1 MKASFFLF
9 IIFLFTISAIQSQNH
24 ELWGVTAGGGANDG
38 GTVYQLELDGS
49 EHEIVHDFSRIQ
61 GSGPIFCEFT
71 SISNSKLIAAIRG
84 GRFGNGIFIEYDIE
98 TNKYVELYCISD
110 DIQGYDPTG
119 KVLYIDDNYLFGMTR
134 FGGVN
139 NLGVLY
145 KLNLNNMQ
153 YSKLIDFDGENGAN
167 PIGSL
172 LLSSNGSIYGMTSG
186 GGDDNSGVIFKY
198 NIESNQYNKVHDFGG
213 ADNGYPYGALV
224 ENIDGLLY
232 GLSGSLFSLDPTN
245 NNFELI
251 SSFGGYLGGDPM
263 GSLMLADDGMYYG
276 ITTLGGE
283 FGNGTIFQFDPNLS
297 EINVVH
303 HCGNDESMAF
313 CPNTPVQAVNGKLYG
328 LTYGGGDEYNGRIF
342 EYDIANDTYSD
353 KYSLND
359 ISGYN
364 PLTSF
369 VKASNEK
376 LYALTMEG
384 GIDNHGTIIEYDPN
398 TDELVKKIDL
408 GFGEYGNY
416 PRGNLLQAA
425 NGKIYGT
432 TTNGGVFDRGV
443 LYEIDPSYNTYTVI
457 HNFGGNEI
465 GDTPYDGLT
474 DGLNGKLYGLTSY
487 GGYYN
492 DGVLFEF
499 DYTNN
504 EIIKKVNLHENI
516 TGAYPRNGLILAT
529 NGLLYGATGKGG
541 EFDKGC
547 IFRYDPVTEICEFE
561 YSFNSEGYAALVNL
575 VQANNEKLYGT
586 VGYFYNNE
594 YDYHLFEYEILT
606 KTLTNKYHFSEEE
619 GAPIVGSL
627 IQASNSLLYGVSR
640 DGGENGF
647 GTIFSYQIDL
657 EHYETCFEFD
667 GINSGEN
674 PYGALFETSEGLLV
688 GIAKD
693 GGEFEMGTVFMYD
706 IDNNSFEKKLDFN
719 SYNGRGPYRTSL
731 IEVSYIPLGN
741 VNENP
746 KENCL
751 VYPNPSKG
759 IVFINDNDNENELVD
774 IEIHDVMANKILSI
788 ENHLSREQIDL
799 SFIPSGIYFLH
810 IKKNEVVS
818 VRKLIKL

>member
-1 MKASFFLF
+1 MKAFFSSF
-9 IIFLFTISAIQSQNH
+9 IILLIAISTIQSQNH
-24 ELWGVTAGGGANDG
+24 ELWGVTAGGGVHDG

-49 EHEIVHDFSRIQ
+49 EHEIVHDFSQIQ
-61 GSGPIFCEFT
+61 GGWPMFCEFT
-71 SISNSKLIAAIRG
+71 SASNSKLIAGING

-119 KVLYIDDNYLFGMTR
+119 KVLYTDDNNLFGMTR
-134 FGGVN
+134 SGGVN

-186 GGDDNSGVIFKY
+186 GGDDDSGVIFNY

-213 ADNGYPYGALV
+213 ADNGHPYGALV
-224 ENIDGLLY
+224 ENTNGLLY

-245 NNFELI
+245 NNFEII
-251 SSFGGYLGGDPM
+251 SSFGGYLGEDPM

-276 ITTLGGE
+276 ITTYGGYNN
-283 FGNGTIFQFDPNLS
+283 GGTIFQFDPNFSQL
-297 EINVVH
+297 NVVYN
-303 HCGNDESMAF
+303 CNDDESLAF
-313 CPNTPVQAVNGKLYG
+313 SPITLVQAMNGKLYG
-328 LTYGGGDEYNGRIF
+328 LTYSGGDDNDGRIF
-342 EYDIANDTYSD
+342 EYDIVNNTYSD

-359 ISGYN
+359 SSGYN

-376 LYALTMEG
+376 LYAFTMEG
-384 GIDNHGTIIEYDPN
+384 GIDNHGTIIEYDPI
-398 TDELVKKIDL
+398 TDEFVKKLDL
-408 GFGEYGNY
+408 SYGESGNY
-416 PRGNLLQAA
+416 PYGHLLQAS

-432 TTNGGVFDRGV
+432 TSDGGVFDYGV

-457 HNFGGNEI
+457 CNFD
-465 GDTPYDGLT
+465 GDVMGATPYAGLT

-499 DYTNN
+499 DYINN

-516 TGAYPRNGLILAT
+516 TGAYPRNGLVLAT

-541 EFDKGC
+541 EFDNGC
-547 IFRYDPVTEICEFE
+547 IFKYDPVNEICEFE
-561 YSFNSEGYAALVNL
+561 YSFNSEGFANL
-575 VQANNEKLYGT
+575 INLMQADNDKFYGT

-647 GTIFSYQIDL
+647 GTIFSYQINL
-657 EHYETCFEFD
+657 EQYEICFEFD
-667 GINSGEN
+667 GIDSGEN
-674 PYGALFETSEGLLV
+674 PYGALFETSDGLLV

-693 GGEFEMGTVFMYD
+693 GGEFDKGTIFMYD

-759 IVFINDNDNENELVD
+759 IVFINDNELVD

-788 ENHLSREQIDL
+788 KNHLSREQIDL

-818 VRKLIKL
+818 VSKLIKL